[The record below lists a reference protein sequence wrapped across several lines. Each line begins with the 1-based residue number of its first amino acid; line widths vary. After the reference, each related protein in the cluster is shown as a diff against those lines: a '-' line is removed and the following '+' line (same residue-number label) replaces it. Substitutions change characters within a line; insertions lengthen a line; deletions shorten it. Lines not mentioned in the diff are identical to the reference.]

1 VPEATSRMANR
12 RLRGKTIFPLSH
24 IIRPLMILLY
34 KEYLEYIMYIIVVD
48 QDRLL
53 RSFFISIVNF

>member
-1 VPEATSRMANR
+1 VLEATSRMANR
-12 RLRGKTIFPLSH
+12 RLREKTIFPPSH
-24 IIRPLMILLY
+24 IIRPIMILLY